1 MTEIE
6 AILPP
11 SADDVDGAAFRSL
24 EAALRFAFGN
34 RYRGVPDSLAQHQKR
49 IASRGGTPR
58 FEDDEERAA
67 WAGAIRRRIGT
78 LGELQTAILIVR
90 YAPRASPCACR
101 RACCSGWSRNDEW
114 AEAAALITDRSIE
127 AVPGTLSPRQ
137 LRAGIVKRW
146 AGAERVNIGLLA
158 DKCGVHRNTA
168 GAHAKAIRKWLD
180 ALLRRASDAADLALR

>member
-34 RYRGVPDSLAQHQKR
+34 RYRGTPDSLAQHQKR
-49 IASRGGTPR
+49 QARATPR
-58 FEDDEERAA
+58 FDDPEERAA
-67 WAGAIRRRIGT
+67 WAGAIRRRIDS
-78 LGELQTAILIVR
+78 LDELQAAILIVR
-90 YAPRASPCACR
+90 HAPRASPCACR
-101 RACCSGWSRNDEW
+101 RACCSGWSRNEEW
-114 AEAAALITDRSIE
+114 VEAAALITDRSIE